1 MWDQGRGRTM
11 TARHA
16 TRPARRRVP
25 FMQQLGADDCGAT
38 CVAMVLAAHG
48 VHDVAAECRALCGA
62 GRDGARLTTLAA
74 VARRYGLE
82 PRMARVAA
90 SDVPAVPLPVIAH
103 WRASH
108 FVVIERCSTMKAT
121 VVDPAIGRR
130 SMSADEFAASYSGA
144 LLVCEAGPDIVRT
157 GRRRRPLWFDYLG
170 AMFHDAG
177 AQGALVQVV
186 VASVVL
192 QATGLATPL
201 FTKLI
206 VDDVAPPGSAVTLTL
221 VAFGMAIVLGARAV
235 TSLVRSAVM
244 IRLQTRLDARLT
256 EGFFEHLL
264 RLPYRFFQ
272 GRTSG
277 DLLVRL
283 SSNTTIREMLT
294 TQLLSVMLDGPFA
307 LLYIAVLLAV
317 APSFA
322 LVVVALAAL
331 QAGLVLASL
340 RPLVDLGQRSLV
352 ARSDEQSC
360 LVELMK
366 GIAHLKASGA
376 EERALEL
383 WRELFRRQLS
393 VSLERSTLTAT
404 IEAALGLVRSASP
417 LVLLWYGATLV
428 LAGELPLGMM
438 LALGALAAS
447 FLTPFM
453 ALVQSTQQLHL
464 LDAYIERLID
474 VLRVEPE
481 RRPSPAIAPLAGRAR
496 NGAIEARGLSFRFA
510 PDGPLVLDDVS
521 FTVAAGEQLGIV
533 GATGSGKS
541 TILMLLLGLYQP
553 TDGMVFF
560 DGVPLSELD
569 PLLVRRRCGVVLQD
583 IALFSGSLRSNIA
596 LNAPDAPLEQV
607 VEAAELAGL
616 VDDVHRMPLRFE
628 TRLSEGGTNISGG
641 QRQRIA
647 IARAV
652 LTHPEILL
660 LDEATSHLDVSAEER
675 VIANLARLRCTRVSI
690 AHRLTA
696 VRAAD
701 QILVLERGRAVE
713 RGTYDELVRAGGVYA
728 AMAAHQD
735 SVASTRRPGADGS
748 AARVLRMEPHGHRE
762 CRASI

>member
-1 MWDQGRGRTM
+1 MRALGASR
-11 TARHA
+11 A
-16 TRPARRRVP
+16 PRRRVP
-25 FMQQLGADDCGAT
+25 FIQQLGAEDCGAT

-48 VHDVAAECRALCGA
+48 VHDVASECRSLCGA
-62 GRDGARLTTLAA
+62 GRDGARLTTLAS
-74 VARRYGLE
+74 VAQRYGLE
-82 PRMARVAA
+82 TRLARVAA
-90 SDVPAVPLPVIAH
+90 PDVSAVPLPGIAH
-103 WRASH
+103 WRSSH
-108 FVVIERCSTMKAT
+108 FVVVERCSSTKAT
-121 VVDPAIGRR
+121 VVDPATGRR
-130 SMSADEFAASYSGA
+130 SMSAEEFATSYSGT
-144 LLVCEAGPDIVRT
+144 LLICEAGPHVART
-157 GRRRRPLWFDYLG
+157 GRRRRALWIDYLA
-170 AMFHDAG
+170 AMFHDVG
-177 AQGALVQVV
+177 AQGALVQIV
-186 VASVVL
+186 VASVLL

-206 VDDVAPPGSAVTLTL
+206 VDDVAPPGSAITLTA
-221 VAFGMAIVLGARAV
+221 VALGMAIVLAARTV
-235 TSLVRSAVM
+235 TTLVRSVVM

-264 RLPYRFFQ
+264 RLPYGFFQ

-277 DLLVRL
+277 DLLMRL
-283 SSNTTIREMLT
+283 SSNTTIREILT
-294 TQLLSVMLDGPFA
+294 TQLLSVVLDGPFA
-307 LLYIAVLLAV
+307 LFYVAVLLAI

-331 QAGLVLASL
+331 QAGLMLVSL
-340 RPLVDLGQRSLV
+340 RSLVDLSQRSLV

-376 EERALEL
+376 EERALER

-393 VSLERSTLTAT
+393 VSLERSTLTAKV
-404 IEAALGLVRSASP
+404 EVVLGLARSASP
-417 LVLLWYGATLV
+417 LIVLWYGATLV
-428 LAGELPLGMM
+428 LRGELALGTT

-453 ALVQSTQQLHL
+453 ALVQATQQLQL
-464 LDAYIERLID
+464 LDAYIERLVD

-481 RRPSPAIAPLAGRAR
+481 RRRPAGRSRLTRHAPA
-496 NGAIEARGLSFRFA
+496 GAIEARGLTFRFS

-521 FTVAAGEQLGIV
+521 FRVAPGEQLGIV

-541 TILMLLLGLYQP
+541 TILMLLLGLYEP
-553 TDGMVFF
+553 TGGTVLV
-560 DGVPLSELD
+560 DGVPLPELD

-583 IALFSGSLRSNIA
+583 IALFAGSLRSNIA
-596 LNAPDAPLEQV
+596 LNAPDAPLHQV
-607 VEAAELAGL
+607 VDAARLAGL
-616 VDDVHRMPLRFE
+616 MDDVDRMPLRFE
-628 TRLSEGGTNISGG
+628 TRLSESGSNVSGG

-660 LDEATSHLDVSAEER
+660 LDEATSHLDVSAEQR
-675 VIANLARLRCTRVSI
+675 VIENLGRLRCSRVAI

-696 VRAAD
+696 VRASH

-713 RGTYDELVRAGGVYA
+713 RGTHAELVGIGGIYA
-728 AMAAHQD
+728 ALAAHQD
-735 SVASTRRPGADGS
+735 PTASVRRPGADGS
-748 AARVLRMEPHGHRE
+748 AAPVLRVEPNGHRG